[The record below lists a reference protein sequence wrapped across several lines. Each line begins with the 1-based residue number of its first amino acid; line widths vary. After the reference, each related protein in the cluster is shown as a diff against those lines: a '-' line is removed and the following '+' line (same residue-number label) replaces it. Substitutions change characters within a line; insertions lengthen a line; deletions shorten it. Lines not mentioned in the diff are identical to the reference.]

1 MTPEIKVR
9 RAKRVKK
16 ATKVIPEPRVLKA
29 IQVLRDRRA
38 KKATKVTPELKV

>member
-29 IQVLRDRRA
+29 IQVHRAYRA
-38 KKATKVTPELKV
+38 KRAIKVTPELKA